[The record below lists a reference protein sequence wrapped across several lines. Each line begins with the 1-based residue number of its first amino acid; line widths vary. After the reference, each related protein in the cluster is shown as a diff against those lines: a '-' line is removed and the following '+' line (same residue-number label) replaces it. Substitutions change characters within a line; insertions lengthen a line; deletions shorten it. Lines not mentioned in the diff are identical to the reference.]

1 MQLLSLKCPN
11 CNGSLKMVKEGVF
24 YCQNCD
30 SEFMADYDKDDVEYQ
45 KMKTEAELR
54 KQQLNMAES
63 GAAERAR
70 KAKDQFKIKL
80 IGIAVG
86 FILLLII
93 VVPTVIVTLKTQR
106 EAQEAYLQQQRER
119 EERQEAEA
127 REREERLRQEEED
140 RLAAE
145 EAERQAILESYRLTP
160 EEITADTF
168 FTENASKT
176 FRVQLWDNT
185 NLFYDNWKW
194 NEEPEYITSFL
205 LTAKDENNR
214 EQNILISIYKIY
226 WDKEYEDRTD
236 RYVMY
241 DGACFYNI
249 SRNEDGTIRCDY
261 APDSL
266 TFNSE
271 IVANQ
276 FLSGY
281 TDYDQLI
288 RQEIYGNSEYTYV
301 EFTMPEDI
309 D

>member
-1 MQLLSLKCPN
+1 MKLLSLNCPN
-11 CNGSLKMVKEGVF
+11 CNGPLKMVKEGTF

-45 KMKTEAELR
+45 KMKAEAELR
-54 KQQLNMAES
+54 KQQLNLAES

-80 IGIAVG
+80 IGMAVG
-86 FILLLII
+86 FIILLII

-106 EAQEAYLQQQRER
+106 EAQEAYMQQQRER

-127 REREERLRQEEED
+127 REREERLKQEEEE
-140 RLAAE
+140 RLAQEA
-145 EAERQAILESYRLTP
+145 AERQAILESYRLSTD
-160 EEITADTF
+160 EIVADSF
-168 FTENASKT
+168 FTENTNKT
-176 FRVQLWDNT
+176 FLVQLWDNT

-194 NEEPEYITSFL
+194 NEQPEYITSFF

-214 EQNILISIYKIY
+214 EQNILISIYKIH
-226 WDKEYEDRTD
+226 WDKEYEDRTEH
-236 RYVMY
+236 YVMY

-249 SRNEDGTIRCDY
+249 SRNEDGTIRSDY

-266 TFNSE
+266 TYNSE

-288 RQEIYGNSEYTYV
+288 RQEIYGNSDYTYV
-301 EFTMPEDI
+301 EFTMPQDN